1 MTTRWSAI
9 CMAFI
14 SLLAIVAIG
23 CDSAV
28 TEPTDTPLPAP
39 KAPATLEA
47 KSVNQTSVGLRWTL
61 ATGDTVT
68 PTGFVVEYRAKGGSM
83 AMSLPV
89 SGASTRT
96 ATISG
101 LTEGVI
107 YEFAVYAK
115 NDTVISLASP
125 KVEWAPARRGEGT
138 YRLYSSANSTEGSG
152 LGIFRA
158 AGVPAVLKIAN
169 GGEWDICFD
178 DKEAGNPKI
187 GSPGQSRYVDADY
200 KFPNGQLAKT
210 VYFYNRVY
218 TNVTSLDDIYESAPL
233 TLPAADG
240 EVMFPINALPN
251 STDGLAFVMGT
262 RDESDKK
269 YNFAKVLLKKQA
281 GGGYIQGTGASS
293 YVEVTVSYQT
303 VKDVPYAVKA
313 KFDRLQDIRHSAPAG
328 PMAK

>member
-1 MTTRWSAI
+1 MMTRWNAI
-9 CMAFI
+9 SMALVAMF
-14 SLLAIVAIG
+14 AVMAIG
-23 CDSAV
+23 CDSAG

-47 KSVNQTSVGLRWTL
+47 KSVNQTSIGLRWTL
-61 ATGDTVT
+61 ASGDTVT
-68 PTGFVVEYRAKGGSM
+68 PTGFVVEYKAKGGSM
-83 AMSLPV
+83 AITVPV
-89 SGASTRT
+89 SGAATRT
-96 ATISG
+96 ATIGG

-125 KVEWAPARRGEGT
+125 KVQWAAARRGEGT
-138 YRLYSSANSTEGSG
+138 YKLYSSANSTEGSG

-169 GGEWDICFD
+169 GGEWDLCFD

-187 GSPGQSRYVDADY
+187 GSPGQSRYVDADF
-200 KFPNGQLAKT
+200 KFPNGQLSKT
-210 VYFYNRVY
+210 VYFYNKVY
-218 TNVTSLDDIYESAPL
+218 TNVSSLDDIYESAPL
-233 TLPAADG
+233 TLPTENG

-251 STDGLAFVMGT
+251 STSGVAFVMGT
-262 RDESDKK
+262 RDETDKK

-293 YVEVTVSYQT
+293 YVEVTISYQT

-313 KFDRLQDIRHSAPAG
+313 KFDQLRDIRHSAPAG

>member
-9 CMAFI
+9 SMA
-14 SLLAIVAIG
+14 LLSIVAIVAIG

-28 TEPTDTPLPAP
+28 TEPTNPQLAAP

-47 KSVNQTSVGLRWTL
+47 KSISQTSIGLRWTL
-61 ATGDTVT
+61 ASNDTVT
-68 PTGFVVEYRAKGGSM
+68 PTGFVVEYRAKGGS
-83 AMSLPV
+83 AALTVPV
-89 SGASTRT
+89 NGSSSRT
-96 ATISG
+96 ATITG

-107 YEFAVYAK
+107 YEFAVFAK
-115 NDTVISLASP
+115 NDTVTSPASP
-125 KVEWAPARRGEGT
+125 KVQWAPARRGVGT
-138 YRLYSSANSTEGSG
+138 YRLFSSANSTEGSG
-152 LGIFRA
+152 LAIFRA

-187 GSPGQSRYVDADY
+187 GSPGQSRYVDSEY
-200 KFPNGQLAKT
+200 KFPNGQLSKT
-210 VYFYNRVY
+210 VYFYNKVY

-251 STDGLAFVMGT
+251 STDGIAFVMGT

-269 YNFAKVLLKKQA
+269 YNFAKVMLKKQP
-281 GGGYIQGTGASS
+281 GGGYIQSTGASA
-293 YVEVTVSYQT
+293 YVEVTISYQT
-303 VKDVPYAVKA
+303 FKDVPYAVKA